1 MNDDQM
7 LTIEEAAQFLK
18 MTPKQVYELCR
29 ARSQERMEYPFPA
42 FSIHSK
48 AKRVRKSHLMAWI
61 DALASR
67 VPVGDSMMSEHSIP
81 LQQDGNCRRPV
92 TDGQSPLDVCTGFE
106 DEGYLVPM
114 LVSCRADDIDS
125 KFPIDPQGD
134 VLLFNFSHERPSE
147 ILQCVVQILRR
158 HRFSVRLSISEYR
171 RFSSSKS
178 LLRKCLLINS
188 ARAHTGQHA

>member
-1 MNDDQM
+1 MNDDQI

-48 AKRVRKSHLMAWI
+48 AKRVRKSDLMAWI

-67 VPVGDSMMSEHSIP
+67 VTVGDSMMSEHSIP

-134 VLLFNFSHERPSE
+134 VLLFNFLHVC
-147 ILQCVVQILRR
+147 QCRTL
-158 HRFSVRLSISEYR
+158 
-171 RFSSSKS
+171 
-178 LLRKCLLINS
+178 
-188 ARAHTGQHA
+188 